1 MFNGQSNYRFGVKED
16 VAEAPL
22 AIGALLGAGAGAA
35 GIGGL
40 TVLSGAMLGASAGAL
55 LGGMFN
61 QKTPKIQSASSQQQ
75 QANAQTPALP
85 PATSMPATPST
96 PAGTP
101 TDVNTGTT
109 QDIPQID
116 RPQEPG
122 EASPPTT
129 DEVARGELEKRRKGR
144 LSTILTT
151 PRSRLDAGETEVGFE
166 KLGG

>member
-1 MFNGQSNYRFGVKED
+1 MFNGQANSRFGVKED
-16 VAEAPL
+16 VVEAPL
-22 AIGALLGAGAGAA
+22 ALGALAGGLAGYA

-40 TVLSGAMLGASAGAL
+40 TLLSGAMLGASAGAL

-61 QKTPKIQSASSQQQ
+61 QKTPKIQSSSNQQQ
-75 QANAQTPALP
+75 QAAAQTPALP
-85 PATSMPATPST
+85 PATAMPAAPST
-96 PAGTP
+96 PVATP

-129 DEVARGELEKRRKGR
+129 DEVAKGELEKKRKGR